1 MLTNQQ
7 ITALV
12 LGILLPMILLCITVH
27 AFGVRKGL
35 KQATLIQFDKGY
47 QAGLYRQSQHV
58 EALQAD
64 IGTLNTRLTTMS
76 DALTRSKE
84 GRELTRQQLADAL
97 DYCGTIQGEAE
108 KMQPRVLTDADL
120 AYLHQAIGMIA
131 AEATRFRKTG
141 SSKVNRALVLE
152 QQLAAIHARA
162 SAAGWRHPDT
172 ELIDWL
178 DVAAAV
184 HADEEHGELRF
195 PLAPNYVGYPHI
207 RDMLHDA
214 KQQDQETARNHQVS
228 LEAAA

>member
-12 LGILLPMILLCITVH
+12 LGILLPMILLCITAH
-27 AFGVRKGL
+27 TCGLRKGL
-35 KQATLIQFDKGY
+35 KQAKLVEFDRGY
-47 QAGLYRQSQHV
+47 QAGLAKQSQHLL
-58 EALQAD
+58 ALQGD
-64 IGTLNTRLTTMS
+64 IGTLNTRLTNMS
-76 DALTRSKE
+76 AALTYSKE
-84 GRELTRQQLADAL
+84 GHELTRQQLADAL
-97 DYCGTIQGEAE
+97 DYCGAIQGAAE

-120 AYLHQAIGMIA
+120 PYLHQAIGLIA

-141 SSKVNRALVLE
+141 SSKVNRAHVLE

-162 SAAGWRHPDT
+162 SAADWRHPDT